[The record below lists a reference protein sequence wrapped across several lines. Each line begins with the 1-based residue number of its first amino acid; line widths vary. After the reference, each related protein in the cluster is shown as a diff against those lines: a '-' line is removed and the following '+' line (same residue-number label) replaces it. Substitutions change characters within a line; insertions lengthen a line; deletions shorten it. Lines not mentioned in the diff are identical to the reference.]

1 MAAKPPG
8 GPSVIRLAISVEG
21 ETEEDFVNMVLAPHL
36 RGKGVEPVP
45 ILPHGRGGNIRV
57 DRVASA
63 MAELFWNFD
72 YVTSLV
78 DFYGFVDKDND
89 APCQLERRI
98 DNAVGQRIQSSW
110 DESRV
115 FAYVQ
120 LHEFEALLF
129 SNIHRFSA
137 VFDDLPDGALARLQ
151 EVRRH
156 FSSPEDI
163 NDNSATAPSKRI
175 SQLVPGYNKRLHGP
189 DLAAEIGLSVIRN
202 ECSRFNRWLT
212 RLESLGS

>member
-1 MAAKPPG
+1 
-8 GPSVIRLAISVEG
+8 VIRLAVSVEG
-21 ETEEDFVNMVLAPHL
+21 ETEVDFVNMVLAPHL
-36 RGKGVEPVP
+36 RSKGVDPIP

-57 DRVASA
+57 ERVASA

-78 DFYGFVDKDND
+78 DFYGFMDKDND

-98 DNAVGQRIQSSW
+98 DDAVGQRIRSSW
-110 DESRV
+110 DESRI

-129 SNIHRFSA
+129 SDVHRFSA
-137 VFDDLPDGALARLQ
+137 VFDDLPDGALARLL

-156 FSSPEDI
+156 FGSPEDI
-163 NDNSATAPSKRI
+163 NDSSATAPSKRI
-175 SQLVPGYNKRLHGP
+175 SQLVPGYSKRLHGP
-189 DLAAEIGLSVIRN
+189 DLAAEIGLSVIRS
-202 ECSRFNRWLT
+202 ECNRFNGWLT
-212 RLESLGS
+212 RLESLGG

>member
-8 GPSVIRLAISVEG
+8 WPSVIRLAISVEG

-36 RGKGVEPVP
+36 RSKGVEPIP

-63 MAELFWNFD
+63 MADLFWGFD

-78 DFYGFVDKDND
+78 DFYGFVDKDSD

-98 DNAVGQRIQSSW
+98 DNAVGQRIRSSW
-110 DESRV
+110 DESRI

-129 SNIHRFSA
+129 SDVHSFSV
-137 VFDDLPDGALARLQ
+137 VFDDLPDGVLAQLR

-163 NDNSATAPSKRI
+163 KDNSATAPSKRI
-175 SQLVPGYNKRLHGP
+175 SQLVPSYNKRRDGP
-189 DLAAEIGLSVIRN
+189 DLAAEIGLSVIRK
-202 ECSRFNRWLT
+202 ECNRFNRWLT

>member
-1 MAAKPPG
+1 M
-8 GPSVIRLAISVEG
+8 IRLAISVEG
-21 ETEEDFVNMVLAPHL
+21 ETEMDFVNMVLAPHL
-36 RGKGVEPVP
+36 RDKGVEPTP

-63 MAELFWNFD
+63 MADLFWGFD
-72 YVTSLV
+72 HVTSLV

-110 DESRV
+110 DETRV

-120 LHEFEALLF
+120 LHEFETLLF
-129 SNIHRFSA
+129 SDVHRFSA
-137 VFDDLPDGALARLQ
+137 VFDDLPDGALARLL
-151 EVRRH
+151 EVRKH

-163 NDNSATAPSKRI
+163 NDSSATAPSKRI

-189 DLAAEIGLSVIRN
+189 DLAAEIGLSVIRS
-202 ECSRFNRWLT
+202 ECNRFNGWLT
-212 RLESLGS
+212 RLEALGD

>member
-1 MAAKPPG
+1 M
-8 GPSVIRLAISVEG
+8 IRLAMSVEG
-21 ETEEDFVNMVLAPHL
+21 ETEVDFVKMVLAPHL
-36 RGKGVEPVP
+36 HSKGVEPIP

-110 DESRV
+110 DETRV

-129 SNIHRFSA
+129 SDVHRFST
-137 VFDDLPDGALARLQ
+137 VFNDLPDGALARLQ

-175 SQLVPGYNKRLHGP
+175 SQLVPSYNKRLHGP
-189 DLAAEIGLSVIRN
+189 DLATKIGLSVIRS
-202 ECSRFNRWLT
+202 ECNRFNRWLT

>member
-1 MAAKPPG
+1 M
-8 GPSVIRLAISVEG
+8 IRLAVSVEG
-21 ETEEDFVNMVLAPHL
+21 ETEVDFVNMVLAPHL
-36 RGKGVEPVP
+36 RSKGVDPIP

-57 DRVASA
+57 ERVASA

-78 DFYGFVDKDND
+78 DFYGFMDKDND

-98 DNAVGQRIQSSW
+98 DDAVGQRIRSSW
-110 DESRV
+110 DESRI

-129 SNIHRFSA
+129 SDVHRFSA
-137 VFDDLPDGALARLQ
+137 VFDDLPDGALARLL

-156 FSSPEDI
+156 FGSPEDI
-163 NDNSATAPSKRI
+163 NDSSATAPSKRI
-175 SQLVPGYNKRLHGP
+175 SQLVPGYSKRLHGP
-189 DLAAEIGLSVIRN
+189 DLAAEIGLSVIRS
-202 ECSRFNRWLT
+202 ECNRFNGWLT
-212 RLESLGS
+212 RLESLGG

>member
-1 MAAKPPG
+1 M
-8 GPSVIRLAISVEG
+8 IRLAMSVEG
-21 ETEEDFVNMVLAPHL
+21 ETEVDFVKLVLAPHL
-36 RGKGVEPVP
+36 HSKGVEPIP

-89 APCQLERRI
+89 APCQLEHRI

-129 SNIHRFSA
+129 SDVHRFSA
-137 VFDDLPDGALARLQ
+137 VFDDLPGGALARLQ

-163 NDNSATAPSKRI
+163 NDNNATAPSKRI

-189 DLAAEIGLSVIRN
+189 DLAAEIGLSAIRS
-202 ECSRFNRWLT
+202 ECRRFNRWLT